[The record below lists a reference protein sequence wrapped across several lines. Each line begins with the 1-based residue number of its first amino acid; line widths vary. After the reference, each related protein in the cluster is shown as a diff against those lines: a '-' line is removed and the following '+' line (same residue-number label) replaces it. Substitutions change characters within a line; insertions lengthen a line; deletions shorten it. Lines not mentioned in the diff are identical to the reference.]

1 MSDTRSSDTPSNGT
15 PRPLPVGAS
24 ADAPLLEIRDLR
36 VSFSLEGGQRLIA
49 VDGINLSIAPRE
61 AIGIAG
67 ESGSG
72 KSTVAA
78 AIMGLLP
85 PNGRIES
92 GSIKY
97 RGLELTAA
105 GAPLRRTRWREIA
118 IVFQGSLVAL
128 NPVIKVRDQV
138 AEAIEF
144 RLDEPH
150 NVANEKARRLL
161 LDVGIP
167 ERRLDAYP
175 HQLSGGQR
183 QRAMLA
189 VALSCSPAVLIG
201 DEPTTAL
208 DVIVQAQI
216 LELLDRMRQEY
227 GLGLLLITHDLAVI
241 ADMCDRVAI
250 MYAGRIVESG
260 SVRDVFASP
269 RHPYTQA
276 LLGAAPDAR
285 AGRRTIKVLEG
296 QPPDLTVPI
305 VGCRFAPRCP
315 LADARCR
322 EEDPPTVTYGES
334 LSLACHRYDPAGGPL
349 PEPVDAPYPTLELG
363 RR

>member
-1 MSDTRSSDTPSNGT
+1 MSGAANHNDARS
-15 PRPLPVGAS
+15 LPAGAN
-24 ADAPLLEIRDLR
+24 AAAPLLEIRDLR
-36 VSFSLEGGQRLIA
+36 VSFSLEDGRRLTA
-49 VDGINLSIAPRE
+49 VDGINLSVSPGE

-72 KSTVAA
+72 KSTAA
-78 AIMGLLP
+78 SAIMGLLP
-85 PNGRIES
+85 PNGRIDS
-92 GSIKY
+92 GSIRY
-97 RGLELTAA
+97 RGLDLVAE

-118 IVFQGSLVAL
+118 VVFQGSLVAL

-138 AEAIEF
+138 AEAIEL
-144 RLDEPH
+144 RLGEP
-150 NVANEKARRLL
+150 ANAAREKAKRLL
-161 LDVGIP
+161 ADVGIP
-167 ERRLDAYP
+167 DKRLEAYP

-216 LELLDRMRQEY
+216 LELLDRMRHEY
-227 GLGLLLITHDLAVI
+227 GLGLILITHDLAVI

-250 MYAGRIVESG
+250 MYGGRIVESG
-260 SVRDVFASP
+260 SVREVFTNP

-296 QPPDLTVPI
+296 QPPDLASLPP
-305 VGCRFAPRCP
+305 GCHFAPRCP
-315 LADARCR
+315 LADARCT
-322 EEDPPTVTYGES
+322 EEDPPTVSYEDRVT
-334 LSLACHRYDPAGGPL
+334 LACHRYEPKGGALPA
-349 PEPVDAPYPTLELG
+349 PVAAPYPVLELG
-363 RR
+363 KR